1 MAYGKSKG
9 VQRVL
14 RQLHRFVF
22 QSVPNTASPEV
33 DLSRLQ
39 RLGPKLL
46 VDQDAVRA
54 GVDRRSVGQVSDF
67 PGHVKT

>member
-22 QSVPNTASPEV
+22 QSVPNTASSEV

-39 RLGPKLL
+39 SLRPKALA
-46 VDQDAVRA
+46 DQDGVRA
-54 GVDRRSVGQVSDF
+54 GVDRRPVGQVSNF
-67 PGHVKT
+67 PGHLKT

>member
-1 MAYGKSKG
+1 MSYGKSKG
-9 VQRVL
+9 VQQVF

-22 QSVPNTASPEV
+22 QSVPNTAASEV

-39 RLGPKLL
+39 SFGRKPLA
-46 VDQDAVRA
+46 DQDAVRA
-54 GVDRRSVGQVSDF
+54 DVDRRFVRQVSDF